1 MLTMFIRALVLYV
14 LVILLMRLMGKR
26 QIGQLQPY
34 ELVFT
39 VIIADLAASPM
50 SEVGVPLLYGVMP
63 IAALMLCY
71 ALFSLLTLKSERAR
85 VLLTGRPSVLVH
97 NGVIN
102 QKEMRRQGFSLT
114 ELMEQVREHGIE
126 NLHEVGCAVLEIS
139 GQVNVFPVS
148 QQRPVTPEDLRIRTP
163 YENLPL
169 HLVLDGKLQKE
180 SLESAH
186 LTVEWLTRQLARFPC
201 GIDEAYYCALDTDG
215 VICLQKKQERKVR
228 FARALD
234 PKEVCW

>member
-1 MLTMFIRALVLYV
+1 MLTMFIRALLLYV

-50 SEVGVPLLYGVMP
+50 SDVGVPLLYGVMP

-85 VLLTGRPSVLVH
+85 VLLTGRPSILVS

-102 QKEMRRQGFSLT
+102 QQEMRRQGFSLT

-148 QQRPVTPEDLRIRTP
+148 QKRPVTPEDLRVKTS

-169 HLVLDGKLQKE
+169 HLILDGKLQKE
-180 SLESAH
+180 SLKNAH
-186 LTVEWLTRQLARFPC
+186 LTTAWLAQQLSRFPC
-201 GIDEAYYCALDTDG
+201 AIDEAYYCALDTDG
-215 VICLQKKQERKVR
+215 VLCVQKKQESRVR